1 MHYLNIW
8 NKFWFFIKR
17 YWWILIISLVPFL
30 TMTSCNNTSQVT
42 EQHEYGVFLGIS
54 EDKISRLEKYKTVVI
69 EPQEFSKK
77 SIEKLHNDKKFVY
90 GYLNI
95 GAIENYRPYY
105 SKYEDI
111 TLGTYEDWPDE
122 KWVDVSQSKWQ
133 NFVVNNLAKSYK
145 EKNFDG
151 LFLDN
156 FDVYYHY
163 AKPEIFKGL
172 CDICTHLKSLGF
184 KLLINGGDTF
194 VSKCIQNNNTSSYFD
209 GINQETVFTSIN
221 FKNKTYG
228 KQKAEQHEY
237 FTQYLKSVKQTNLSV
252 YLLEYGAKSK
262 LLKEIDE
269 YCKEN
274 GFWYYNAPS
283 LELK

>member
-30 TMTSCNNTSQVT
+30 TMTSCNNASQVI

-69 EPQEFSKK
+69 EPQEFSKE
-77 SIEKLHNDKKFVY
+77 SIEKLHDDKKFVY

-95 GAIENYRPYY
+95 GAIENYRSYY

-122 KWVDVSQSKWQ
+122 RWVDVSKSKWQ
-133 NFVVNNLAKSYK
+133 NFVVNNLAQSYK

-163 AKPEIFKGL
+163 ARPEIFKGL
-172 CDICTHLKSLGF
+172 CDICTHLKNLGF

-194 VSKCIQNNNTSSYFD
+194 VSKCIENNNTLSYFD

-228 KQKAEQHEY
+228 KQEAEQHKY
-237 FTQYLKSVKQTNLSV
+237 FIEYLKNVKASKLLV
-252 YLLEYGAKSK
+252 YLLEYGANSK
-262 LLKEIDE
+262 LLKEIDD

-274 GFWYYNAPS
+274 GFGYYNALT

>member
-1 MHYLNIW
+1 MNYLNIW

-42 EQHEYGVFLGIS
+42 EQYEYGVFLGIS
-54 EDKISRLEKYKTVVI
+54 EYKISRLEKYKTVVI

-95 GAIENYRPYY
+95 GAIENYRSYY

-122 KWVDVSQSKWQ
+122 KWVDVSKSKWQ
-133 NFVVNNLAKSYK
+133 NFVVNNLAQSYK

-163 AKPEIFKGL
+163 ARPEIFKGL

-252 YLLEYGAKSK
+252 YLLEYSANSE

-274 GFWYYNAPS
+274 GFGYYNAPS

>member
-1 MHYLNIW
+1 
-8 NKFWFFIKR
+8 
-17 YWWILIISLVPFL
+17 
-30 TMTSCNNTSQVT
+30 MTSCNNTSQVT
-42 EQHEYGVFLGIS
+42 KQYEYGVFLGIS

-95 GAIENYRPYY
+95 GAIENYP
-105 SKYEDI
+105 
-111 TLGTYEDWPDE
+111 
-122 KWVDVSQSKWQ
+122 Q
-133 NFVVNNLAKSYK
+133 SYK

-163 AKPEIFKGL
+163 ARPEIFKGL

-252 YLLEYGAKSK
+252 YLLEYSANSE

-274 GFWYYNAPS
+274 GFGYYNAPS

>member
-1 MHYLNIW
+1 M
-8 NKFWFFIKR
+8 
-17 YWWILIISLVPFL
+17 
-30 TMTSCNNTSQVT
+30 
-42 EQHEYGVFLGIS
+42 
-54 EDKISRLEKYKTVVI
+54 
-69 EPQEFSKK
+69 
-77 SIEKLHNDKKFVY
+77 
-90 GYLNI
+90 
-95 GAIENYRPYY
+95 
-105 SKYEDI
+105 
-111 TLGTYEDWPDE
+111 
-122 KWVDVSQSKWQ
+122 
-133 NFVVNNLAKSYK
+133 
-145 EKNFDG
+145 
-151 LFLDN
+151 
-156 FDVYYHY
+156 
-163 AKPEIFKGL
+163 
-172 CDICTHLKSLGF
+172 
-184 KLLINGGDTF
+184 
-194 VSKCIQNNNTSSYFD
+194 SKCIQNNNTSSYFD

>member
-42 EQHEYGVFLGIS
+42 EQYEYGVFLGIS

-69 EPQEFSKK
+69 EPQEFSKE
-77 SIEKLHNDKKFVY
+77 SIQKLHDDKKFVY

-95 GAIENYRPYY
+95 GAIEKYRPYY
-105 SKYEDI
+105 NEYKDI

-122 KWVDVSQSKWQ
+122 RWVDVSKNKWQ

-156 FDVYYHY
+156 FDVYYQY
-163 AKPEIFKGL
+163 ARPEIFKGL
-172 CDICTHLKSLGF
+172 CDICSHLKNLGF

-194 VSKCIQNNNTSSYFD
+194 VSKCIQNNN
-209 GINQETVFTSIN
+209 E
-221 FKNKTYG
+221 
-228 KQKAEQHEY
+228 
-237 FTQYLKSVKQTNLSV
+237 
-252 YLLEYGAKSK
+252 
-262 LLKEIDE
+262 
-269 YCKEN
+269 
-274 GFWYYNAPS
+274 
-283 LELK
+283 